1 MMNNRNRETDI
12 EVEQW
17 LHDP

>member
-1 MMNNRNRETDI
+1 MNNGNRETDI